1 MMIMIKIQNPILLKA
16 QGMGFKAPPKAK
28 ESLFIIR
35 VAGRLAYFIN
45 IWKVLTGDFCHSRLS
60 DIQSNFLNR
69 ASSSIKGRN
78 QVLVAEGTEKGPRS
92 LPLNCGTVETLFD
105 SELKTLIK
113 NLQAMHIN
121 CLELWQQG

>member
-1 MMIMIKIQNPILLKA
+1 
-16 QGMGFKAPPKAK
+16 MGFKAPPKTK
-28 ESLFIIR
+28 EPLR
-35 VAGRLAYFIN
+35 MAGRLAYFID

-60 DIQSNFLNR
+60 DIQSYVFKR

-78 QVLVAEGTEKGPRS
+78 LILVAEGTEKGPRS
-92 LPLNCGTVETLFD
+92 LPLNCGIVETLFD